1 MGHEELMS
9 RVRGLLR
16 EAIEMRYQGTLHAKK
31 VQAQAYADGY
41 MRALS
46 DARQVGR
53 DELLQLVSEERAKY
67 LAEGEHSATA
77 AAPS

>member
-1 MGHEELMS
+1 MGHDELMT

-16 EAIEMRYQGTLHAKK
+16 EAIELRYQGTLHAKK

-46 DARQVGR
+46 DARQL
-53 DELLQLVSEERAKY
+53 DQEELLQMISEERAKFM
-67 LAEGEHSATA
+67 A
-77 AAPS
+77 ADTQRA

>member
-1 MGHEELMS
+1 MGHDELMT

-16 EAIEMRYQGTLHAKK
+16 EAIELRYQGTLHAKK

-46 DARQVGR
+46 DARQL
-53 DELLQLVSEERAKY
+53 DQEELLQMISEERAKFM
-67 LAEGEHSATA
+67 ATDTQRA
-77 AAPS
+77 

>member
-1 MGHEELMS
+1 MGHDELMT

-46 DARQVGR
+46 DARQLDK
-53 DELLQLVSEERAKY
+53 DELLQVVSEERAKF
-67 LAEGEHSATA
+67 LSQSAEHA
-77 AAPS
+77 

>member
-1 MGHEELMS
+1 MGHDELMT

-16 EAIEMRYQGTLHAKK
+16 EAIELRYEGTLHAKK

-46 DARQVGR
+46 DARQLDR
-53 DELLQLVSEERAKY
+53 DELMQVVSEERAKFFAQD
-67 LAEGEHSATA
+67 AERA
-77 AAPS
+77 